1 MGELRNWFRFELK
14 TSASSQ
20 FTSCAFNI
28 LVNLKLMSQK
38 SLDVRDAS
46 KNAANNIVRIDSEQ
60 EVILIACYLRSSL
73 TNSEHTVAFSSV
85 PATNNCYDHLLC
97 SRDERL
103 LTEVS
108 VECAPM

>member
-1 MGELRNWFRFELK
+1 
-14 TSASSQ
+14 
-20 FTSCAFNI
+20 
-28 LVNLKLMSQK
+28 MSQK

-85 PATNNCYDHLLC
+85 VLPVPLHKLFSLKTIDNVLKLHLPF
-97 SRDERL
+97 SSPPFEAL
-103 LTEVS
+103 LLSEEHLIIPVFFPS
-108 VECAPM
+108 ISASHQQLL